1 MIGALQGFQATAAD
15 GSITSVDAVQ
25 HRKLTDAA
33 QQFEG
38 MFLQQMLKPM
48 STMSK
53 EDGDDSDDGDDKA
66 GDTSTYQSLS
76 VEALAKAI
84 SAAGGLGIASN
95 IVSSVEKESQQKLVP
110 TAKASQR

>member
-1 MIGALQGFQATAAD
+1 MIGTLQGFQAATAG
-15 GSITSVDAVQ
+15 GSTTSADAVQ

-84 SAAGGLGIASN
+84 SGLAALASPA
-95 IVSSVEKESQQKLVP
+95 IS
-110 TAKASQR
+110 